1 MELSKRLKKIIAT
14 QFEAMVENKKIAA
27 RIENNCDKLP
37 DWFKDKPASY
47 YHGLADA
54 RASIIE
60 SILMEHNCYNGFR
73 ERTHEVFGFE
83 YTYNS
88 YYFGFNLNEFS
99 V

>member
-1 MELSKRLKKIIAT
+1 MKLSKRLKKIIAT
-14 QFEAMVENKKIAA
+14 QFEAMIENKKIAT

-54 RASIIE
+54 RASVIE
-60 SILMEHNCYNGFR
+60 SILMEHNCYEGYR
-73 ERTHEVFGFE
+73 ECTHEVFGFE

-88 YYFGFNLNEFS
+88 YFVDFDTNEFL
-99 V
+99 